1 MQTTLALN
9 VAPPSDEATSE
20 RFSADLIGDIAGALG
35 VPVSRVRIGSMR
47 AVPKAALQS
56 RVRAGLLHEALI
68 ESDSSA
74 ARSEELLAQVLGP
87 LSNEE
92 LAEVQRRFE
101 HEHSRPL
108 ARAVAERLRKSHMA
122 TLVGAMLAHANQAQR
137 TPVDHVAAAEAACEL
152 RAAARGL
159 GVREEAFV
167 RVFAEASEAQ
177 LGAVARA
184 CEAQRGGESLAQL
197 VRSKF
202 KGPLGALL
210 LHRLHRA
217 ARVPPGRAEVSS
229 PLAAKRARQLF
240 KAGKDTWG
248 TDEDVF
254 IEIVGFS
261 DAAQAAALRYEYA
274 MRYGHTLGSAVRDEM
289 SGELEAL
296 LLAFLHPPPAHH
308 HAAADDAD
316 TERQAKW
323 LWVASAGVGTDEAVW
338 VEVFAAAGAA
348 QLAALCEHF
357 ARHGIPLPQLIRE
370 EFGGDTKKLLLVRCQ
385 WALSH
390 ARDTAAAA
398 AAAALPR

>member
-1 MQTTLALN
+1 MT
-9 VAPPSDEATSE
+9 
-20 RFSADLIGDIAGALG
+20 
-35 VPVSRVRIGSMR
+35 
-47 AVPKAALQS
+47 
-56 RVRAGLLHEALI
+56 
-68 ESDSSA
+68 
-74 ARSEELLAQVLGP
+74 
-87 LSNEE
+87 
-92 LAEVQRRFE
+92 
-101 HEHSRPL
+101 
-108 ARAVAERLRKSHMA
+108 
-122 TLVGAMLAHANQAQR
+122 TLVGAMLAHANQAQQ

-159 GVREEAFV
+159 GVREESFV

-184 CEAQRGGESLAQL
+184 CEAQRGGGSLAQL

-210 LHRLHRA
+210 LHRLQRA
-217 ARVPPGRAEVSS
+217 ALVPPGRAEVSS

-296 LLAFLHPPPAHH
+296 LLAFLHPPPAQH
-308 HAAADDAD
+308 HAAVSADDTA
-316 TERQAKW
+316 AH
-323 LWVASAGVGTDEAVW
+323 ASAG
-338 VEVFAAAGAA
+338 AGADGVTHSM
-348 QLAALCEHF
+348 QGGQMLS
-357 ARHGIPLPQLIRE
+357 LI
-370 EFGGDTKKLLLVRCQ
+370 
-385 WALSH
+385 H
-390 ARDTAAAA
+390 I
-398 AAAALPR
+398 